1 MQVFA
6 PDAKDPQLA
15 PLLQLL
21 QTSREKY
28 KDKEMKAF
36 GAFWAEKPETLAK
49 LNRDLKIDG
58 VALTLL
64 SGPDDPAL
72 QGYSINTKNKST
84 VIVYKNR
91 KVTAS
96 FVNYDAKKDA
106 AKLQEALEAV
116 GR

>member
-1 MQVFA
+1 VQVFA

-15 PLLQLL
+15 LLLQLL
-21 QTSREKY
+21 QKSREKY

-36 GAFWAEKPETLAK
+36 SAFWAEKPETLEK

-64 SGPDDPAL
+64 KGPKDPAL
-72 QGYSINTKNKST
+72 ESYSVNTQNRTT

-96 FVNYDAKKDA
+96 FVNYNDKKDA
-106 AKLQEALEAV
+106 ARLQQALEAV